1 MGWIVDLRTEG
12 DTSSQMRPVAKPS
25 LVLTA
30 TLIASLIATF
40 GFLMVTALGVFM
52 VAADSR
58 AGNGGGG
65 LVAAAV
71 GYQALLI
78 ALPIAGLILM
88 NRRRR
93 IAVILQWTWVLTAL
107 PLILTVSVLV
117 VRSSIPPYY

>member
-1 MGWIVDLRTEG
+1 
-12 DTSSQMRPVAKPS
+12 MRPVAKPS

-117 VRSSIPPYY
+117 VRSSIPPHY